1 MLIKEQIMAKKSDK
15 LENPGALFIP
25 AGLLTGMGFGFLRG
39 ELVAGMFIGIGVG
52 FTLFAVTAL
61 IKSMR

>member
-1 MLIKEQIMAKKSDK
+1 MAKVTKAKKDD
-15 LENPGALFIP
+15 NPGALFIP

-39 ELVAGMFIGIGVG
+39 ELLSGMFIGIGVG

-61 IKSMR
+61 VKSMR